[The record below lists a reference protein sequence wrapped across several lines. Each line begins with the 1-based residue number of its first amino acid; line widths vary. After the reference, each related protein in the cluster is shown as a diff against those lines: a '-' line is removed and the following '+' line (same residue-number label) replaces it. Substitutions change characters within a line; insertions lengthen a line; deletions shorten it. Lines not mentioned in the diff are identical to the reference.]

1 MKELVRYLLFLVVAS
16 LVLACG
22 GGGTDVAG
30 GGIGGTGISSGP
42 ISGFGSIFVAGTEW
56 ETGEAE
62 VRIDGEPYSETD
74 LRLGMQ
80 TLVRGTKSEAGATG
94 TATSVD
100 VDNAVE
106 GPISAILDVQMDG
119 EGVLEQVTFEV
130 LGRTIVADR
139 GTAFTDGISLEE
151 LETAQGQWV
160 EVSGVPDVGGAIRAT
175 RVEMEDAPGPG
186 EPQAVEVEGVVS
198 GLQQAT
204 GDFSLGSLVV
214 VVQGSGNPDCPGPTL
229 YPHGMPAEGDSV
241 EVKGVLLPAGELC
254 ASRVEVE
261 EEIEDSDEFDIEGI
275 VTAVVD
281 ANTFSL
287 GDLTVVTDASTLFE
301 PSGLVV
307 APGMELEVEGPLA
320 GGVLTAQQVEQ
331 RASVEIEAFVDS
343 LVGAGPDFVVLGL
356 VIQVFPDGGTEVKDG
371 LLPVPDDRVK
381 VKAVDNGAGGLS
393 AVEVEVKSG
402 GPERARLEG
411 RVDFVGVFSNGS
423 GSFSIQGVVV
433 GVDTATDCLD
443 VLEAPIPCSDF
454 FAALEVGDLAKA
466 TDETN
471 PFVFDD
477 VAHSVRLDD

>member
-106 GPISAILDVQMDG
+106 GPISAILIVEMDG

-160 EVSGVPDVGGAIRAT
+160 EVSGVPDVGGAI
-175 RVEMEDAPGPG
+175 
-186 EPQAVEVEGVVS
+186 
-198 GLQQAT
+198 
-204 GDFSLGSLVV
+204 
-214 VVQGSGNPDCPGPTL
+214 
-229 YPHGMPAEGDSV
+229 
-241 EVKGVLLPAGELC
+241 
-254 ASRVEVE
+254 
-261 EEIEDSDEFDIEGI
+261 
-275 VTAVVD
+275 
-281 ANTFSL
+281 
-287 GDLTVVTDASTLFE
+287 
-301 PSGLVV
+301 
-307 APGMELEVEGPLA
+307 
-320 GGVLTAQQVEQ
+320 
-331 RASVEIEAFVDS
+331 
-343 LVGAGPDFVVLGL
+343 
-356 VIQVFPDGGTEVKDG
+356 
-371 LLPVPDDRVK
+371 
-381 VKAVDNGAGGLS
+381 
-393 AVEVEVKSG
+393 
-402 GPERARLEG
+402 
-411 RVDFVGVFSNGS
+411 
-423 GSFSIQGVVV
+423 
-433 GVDTATDCLD
+433 
-443 VLEAPIPCSDF
+443 
-454 FAALEVGDLAKA
+454 
-466 TDETN
+466 
-471 PFVFDD
+471 
-477 VAHSVRLDD
+477 